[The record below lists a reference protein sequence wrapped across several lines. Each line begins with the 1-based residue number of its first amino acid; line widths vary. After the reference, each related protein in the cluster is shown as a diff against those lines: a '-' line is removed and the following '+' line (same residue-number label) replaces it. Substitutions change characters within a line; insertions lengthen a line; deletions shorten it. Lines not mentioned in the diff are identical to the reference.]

1 MDGDGRLMSCLTVTV
16 ALGARSYD
24 VLIGQ
29 GALEAGAGRLA
40 ALCPRRRAL
49 IVADGTALGLHR
61 ARLESALRNAG
72 LDALI
77 HAVEGGEGAKSW
89 AGLQSL
95 VDWMLD
101 QGMERGEALIAFGG
115 GTVGDLAG
123 FAAAVMKRGCAFVQ
137 IPTTLLAQVDSSVGG
152 KTGINTRQGKNLAG
166 AFHQPSLVIADTGFL
181 ATLPAREMRAGYA
194 EIVKAGMIAD
204 RPLFERLEALGAKAL
219 EGEALTQAIAGA
231 VAFKARIVAG
241 DEHERGARALLN
253 LGHTFGHAFEAE
265 AAKGALI
272 HGEAVAAGLV
282 LAMRYSVRLGV
293 CPPEDAKRA
302 EAHIAATGL
311 PARIAHLPGGP
322 YDAARLVARMGSD
335 KKNTG
340 GAITLVLARALGGA
354 YIRPGADPADL
365 ECFLNEE
372 MER

>member
-1 MDGDGRLMSCLTVTV
+1 MTPEMVKV
-16 ALGARSYD
+16 ELGARSYD
-24 VLIGQ
+24 VLVGE
-29 GALEAGAGRLA
+29 GALESGADALVR
-40 ALCPRRRAL
+40 LCPRGRAL
-49 IVADGTALGLHR
+49 IAADAAALDLHR
-61 ARLESALRNAG
+61 GRLERVLTGAG
-72 LDALI
+72 LQPVF
-77 HAVEGGEGAKSW
+77 HAIAGGEGAKSW
-89 AGLQSL
+89 AGLESL

-123 FAAAVMKRGCAFVQ
+123 FAASMMKRGCAFVQ

-194 EIVKAGMIAD
+194 EIVKAGLIAD
-204 RPLFERLEALGAKAL
+204 KALFERLEALGPKAL

-253 LGHTFGHAFEAE
+253 LGHTFAHAFEAE

-282 LAMRYSVRLGV
+282 LAMRYSVRLGA
-293 CPPEDAKRA
+293 CPQVDADRA
-302 EAHIAATGL
+302 QAHIAAAGL
-311 PARIAHLPGGP
+311 PARIADLPGGP
-322 YDAARLVARMGSD
+322 FDPARLVTRMGSD

-340 GAITLVLARALGGA
+340 GAITLVLARGVGAA
-354 YIRPGADPADL
+354 YIFPGADGHDL
-365 ECFLNEE
+365 ERFLREE
-372 MER
+372 SER